1 MPTGKIAKT
10 AADIAAETAKK
21 ASQGISNTTPPK
33 PDVSLNFN
41 PFMYNPTPKTSTSS
55 SSSGHSSSTTQKTN
69 TQSRSS
75 GSKSSSTGSS
85 SSGFTN
91 LGGVDLGV
99 VTPSGGIGGGTVGAG
114 DNSVDIYSLYSNYLA
129 QQRAAAQAS
138 YERNI
143 NAINNAY
150 GQARNYY
157 DSNLNATKDT
167 LRRSYDASKS
177 DIDADAEAS
186 LREAYINNMLN
197 RKNLQQALTA
207 QGLNGGA
214 SETTQAS
221 MLNNYGSA
229 RNEIET
235 QQAKNLADLLRT
247 YNDNLSSAQNAWS
260 SQMASLELQK
270 MQQLQQAENALNN
283 MQTASLGNI
292 STDSSY
298 LTALQS
304 LMKAQNAYELSPT
317 TNNLLQDLTS
327 TQQADYGAIANTS
340 YQQWLEQQKMMESQ
354 QRAINSGAATLVQ
367 NPYNLIGQ
375 AFK

>member
-1 MPTGKIAKT
+1 MALGKVAKS
-10 AADIAAETAKK
+10 AAEMA
-21 ASQGISNTTPPK
+21 AQAAQAAQQGANKVTPPK

-41 PFMYNPTPKTSTSS
+41 PFMYNPTPKTSTSN
-55 SSSGHSSSTTQKTN
+55 SSSGYSSSTSQKSN
-69 TQSRSS
+69 SQSRSS
-75 GSKSSSTGSS
+75 SSSKP
-85 SSGFTN
+85 N
-91 LGGVDLGV
+91 LEDAMREAGNNAI
-99 VTPSGGIGGGTVGAG
+99 SAIIGRGNSGTVGAG
-114 DNSVDIYSLYSNYLA
+114 DNMLDIYGLYNDYLA

-150 GQARNYY
+150 GQARDYY

-167 LRRSYDASKS
+167 LKRSYDASKS
-177 DIDADAEAS
+177 DINADAEAS

-229 RNEIET
+229 RNDIET

-283 MQTASLGNI
+283 MQTAALGNI

-304 LMKAQNAYELSPT
+304 LMKAQNAFDFSNTINPLGQT
-317 TNNLLQDLTS
+317 VTDVN
-327 TQQADYGAIANTS
+327 QANAQAIADTS
-340 YQQWLEQQKMMESQ
+340 YQQYLEQQKMMEAQ
-354 QRAINSGAATLVQ
+354 QRAINSGAATMIQ
-367 NPYNLIGQ
+367 NPYNLLKQ
-375 AFK
+375 VWA

>member
-1 MPTGKIAKT
+1 MPSGKLSNS
-10 AADIAAETAKK
+10 AAEAAAK
-21 ASQGISNTTPPK
+21 AAQQAQGGVNKVMPPK

-55 SSSGHSSSTTQKTN
+55 SSSGHSSSTSQKSN
-69 TQSRSS
+69 SQSRSS
-75 GSKSSSTGSS
+75 SSSKP
-85 SSGFTN
+85 N
-91 LGGVDLGV
+91 LEDAMREAGNNAISAIMPVNGRGN
-99 VTPSGGIGGGTVGAG
+99 SGTVGAG
-114 DNSVDIYSLYSNYLA
+114 DNMLDIYELYNDYLA
-129 QQRAAAQAS
+129 RQRAAAQES
-138 YERNI
+138 YERNVR
-143 NAINNAY
+143 AINNAY

-157 DSNLNATKDT
+157 DSNLNTTKDT
-167 LRRSYDASKS
+167 LNNSYNASKS
-177 DIDADAEAS
+177 DINADAEAS

-229 RNEIET
+229 RNDIET

-283 MQTASLGNI
+283 MQTAALGNI

-317 TNNLLQDLTS
+317 TNNLLQTLTD
-327 TQQADYGAIANTS
+327 TNQANYQAIADTS
-340 YQQWLEQQKMMESQ
+340 YQQYLEQQRMMEAQ
-354 QRAINSGAATLVQ
+354 KKAISSGAATMIQ
-367 NPYNLIGQ
+367 NPYNLLKQ
-375 AFK
+375 VWA

>member
-1 MPTGKIAKT
+1 MAIGKIAKT
-10 AADIAAETAKK
+10 AADIAAQTAKK
-21 ASQGISNTTPPK
+21 AKQGISKTTPPK

-41 PFMYNPTPKTSTSS
+41 PFMYNQTPKSKT
-55 SSSGHSSSTTQKTN
+55 SSSGHSSSTAQKSN
-69 TQSRSS
+69 SQPRSTS
-75 GSKSSSTGSS
+75 SKSSKSSKSST
-85 SSGFTN
+85 GFTN
-91 LGGVDLGV
+91 LGGVDLGPV
-99 VTPSGGIGGGTVGAG
+99 VPDDFGGGSGGTVDAG
-114 DNSVDIYSLYSNYLA
+114 DNTLDIYALYAQHLA
-129 QQRAAAQAS
+129 EQRAAAEES
-138 YERNI
+138 YQRNV

-157 DSNLNATKDT
+157 DSNLGSTRDT
-167 LRRSYDASKS
+167 LKSSYNASKG
-177 DIDADAEAS
+177 DIDSDAEAS

-197 RKNLQQALTA
+197 RRNLQQALTA

-235 QQAKNLADLLRT
+235 QQSKNLSDLLKT

-260 SQMASLELQK
+260 NQMASLELQK

-283 MQTASLGNI
+283 MQTATLGNI

-298 LTALQS
+298 LQALQS

-317 TNNLLQDLTS
+317 TNSLLQSLTN
-327 TQQADYGAIANTS
+327 TQQADYGALADTS
-340 YQQWLEQQKMMESQ
+340 YQQWLAQQQLQEAQ
-354 QRAINSGAATLVQ
+354 QRRAMAEALR
-367 NPYNLIGQ
+367 NPVISSPRLYYVR
-375 AFK
+375 

>member
-1 MPTGKIAKT
+1 MALGKVAKS
-10 AADIAAETAKK
+10 AAEMA
-21 ASQGISNTTPPK
+21 AQAAQAAQQGANKVTPPK

-55 SSSGHSSSTTQKTN
+55 SSSGHSSSTSQKSN
-69 TQSRSS
+69 SQSRSS
-75 GSKSSSTGSS
+75 SSSKP
-85 SSGFTN
+85 N
-91 LGGVDLGV
+91 LEDAMREAGNNAISAIMPVNGRGN
-99 VTPSGGIGGGTVGAG
+99 SGTVGAG
-114 DNSVDIYSLYSNYLA
+114 DNMLDIYGLYNDYLA

-150 GQARNYY
+150 GQARDYY

-167 LRRSYDASKS
+167 LKRSYDASKS
-177 DIDADAEAS
+177 DINADAEAS

-229 RNEIET
+229 RNDIET

-283 MQTASLGNI
+283 MTTASLGNI

-298 LTALQS
+298 LSALQS

-317 TNNLLQDLTS
+317 TNNLLQTLTD
-327 TQQADYGAIANTS
+327 TNQANYQAIADTS
-340 YQQWLEQQKMMESQ
+340 YQQYLEQQRMMEAQ
-354 QRAINSGAATLVQ
+354 KKAISSGAATMIQ
-367 NPYNLIGQ
+367 NPYNLLKQ
-375 AFK
+375 VWA